1 MDLWDALGDDLRLGI
16 TISLLSEFFEV
27 LFEVIT
33 ILKLKQPWVIRTFCY
48 FKIIKDAIKHVIAS
62 KFGRF
67 AVRKTNLLI
76 FL

>member
-48 FKIIKDAIKHVIAS
+48 FKIIKDAIK
-62 KFGRF
+62 
-67 AVRKTNLLI
+67 
-76 FL
+76 